1 MKEEVDQIVLGFTK
15 AFKALQMYGMNHSSF
30 RNFYVPFY
38 ENISEF
44 LRKNNELNLQID
56 KFTIHHDN
64 RIVYKEEEM
73 DLSIAFRLF
82 KDGVRSIGF
91 MGGITSDELLLLLDV
106 ISQSKKDYDVA
117 LGLWECD
124 FSHISFY
131 VVEEEEVLDYRV
143 PDVPTEFV
151 DYDEKLKQ
159 LIMREKIDIDA
170 VIIPDL
176 KPDEVKNLMNNITD
190 EEKASILPLVI
201 KTLTDFLHTERSK
214 EVIDGLIELLESCVD
229 TKDFYNARRIAYKLK
244 DYPEVSFIER
254 FENATTIIGFKEMVN
269 VPQNELFNEF
279 LAFIGFF
286 SKKSVPFL
294 LQLLSLAGRAD
305 RLHSL
310 RHRIAYIAQD
320 DITSIA
326 EFLKSEDTMSLV
338 SAIAIIGIMRNI
350 EAAKLLQ
357 PYINH
362 PDARVRLEIIDAL
375 GNVKQPDLL
384 VQYVKDPQMEV
395 RIKALRLLAKLKFP
409 QMYPVLLDKIKDK
422 TFLDLEFS
430 EQREYFNYLTA
441 NADSNLVQILKSML
455 YKRKW
460 FGRKKY
466 RVMRRLAAIALAQI
480 GSSESLE
487 ALRIGAEK
495 RNKDIKIVCELV
507 LKGKSK

>member
-1 MKEEVDQIVLGFTK
+1 
-15 AFKALQMYGMNHSSF
+15 MYGMNHSSF

-38 ENISEF
+38 ENMSDF

-82 KDGVRSIGF
+82 KDGVRSVGF
-91 MGGITSDELLLLLDV
+91 MGGITSDELLLFLDV
-106 ISQSKKDYDVA
+106 ISQPTKDYDVA

-124 FSHISFY
+124 FSHIAFY

-159 LIMREKIDIDA
+159 LILREKIDIDA

-176 KPDEVKNLMNNITD
+176 KPDEVKNLMNNITA
-190 EEKASILPLVI
+190 EEKAAILPLVI
-201 KTLTDFLHTERSK
+201 KTLTDFLSTERAK
-214 EVIDGLIELLESCVD
+214 EVIDGLIELLETCVND
-229 TKDFYNARRIAYKLK
+229 HDFYNARRIAYKLK
-244 DYPEVSFIER
+244 DYPEVSFVER
-254 FENATTIIGFKEMVN
+254 FENATTIMGFKEMVN
-269 VPQNELFNEF
+269 IPQNELFNEF

-286 SKKSVPFL
+286 SKKSVPYL
-294 LQLLSLAGRAD
+294 LQLLAFAERPD
-305 RLHSL
+305 RVHSV

-320 DITSIA
+320 DVTPIA
-326 EFLKSEDTMSLV
+326 ELLQSEDVESIINAT
-338 SAIAIIGIMRNI
+338 AIIGIMRSQD
-350 EAAKLLQ
+350 AAKLLE
-357 PYINH
+357 PFINH
-362 PDARVRLEIIDAL
+362 PDERLRLEIIDAL
-375 GNVKQPDLL
+375 GNVKQPELL
-384 VQYVKDPQMEV
+384 VTYVKDPHMEV
-395 RIKALRLLAKLKFP
+395 RIKALRMLAKLKYP

-422 TFLDLEFS
+422 TFLNLEFN

-441 NADSNLVQILKSML
+441 NADSNLVPILKNML
-455 YKRKW
+455 FKRKW

-466 RVMRRLAAIALAQI
+466 RVMRRLAASALAQI

-487 ALRIGAEK
+487 VLKAGEKK
-495 RNKDIKIVCELV
+495 RNKDIQAACELA
-507 LKGKSK
+507 LKGTTQ